1 MILTVRSTMEIHT
14 LRIVSLLITAILLS
28 PSTVSSFALTVKHS
42 DVTRRGGSGIGL
54 NGHSNALLAGKG
66 TSMRLQSSEDDNAAV
81 DGTGRGLVIMAI
93 SLFAC
98 VWIFSIPPEFRRA
111 HICTSDRPS
120 AASTCVQLGAWV
132 DEVADYYRGG
142 GGVHFDF
149 TIDQSTR
156 DFWSGG
162 R

>member
-1 MILTVRSTMEIHT
+1 MEIHT
-14 LRIVSLLITAILLS
+14 FRIVSLLITAILLS
-28 PSTVSSFALTVKHS
+28 TSTVSSLAHTVRYT
-42 DVTRRGGSGIGL
+42 DVPRRGGSVIGL
-54 NGHSNALLAGKG
+54 NGRSHALSAGKG
-66 TSMRLQSSEDDNAAV
+66 TSVRLRSSEDDNAAV
-81 DGTGRGLVIMAI
+81 DGTGRGLVVMAI

-120 AASTCVQLGAWV
+120 AASTCVPLGAWV
-132 DEVADYYRGG
+132 DDVANYYRGG